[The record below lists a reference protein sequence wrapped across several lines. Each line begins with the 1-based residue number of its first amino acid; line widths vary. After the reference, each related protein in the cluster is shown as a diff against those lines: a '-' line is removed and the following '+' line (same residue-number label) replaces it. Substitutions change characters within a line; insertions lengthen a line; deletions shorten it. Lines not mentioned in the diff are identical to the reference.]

1 MILSFNYLSRQG
13 LLRKDW
19 SEKTLKYWFY
29 NVYLFMIT
37 QLKNRT
43 LIRLSGK
50 DVQPFLQGQFS
61 NDINALDEGVVQINA
76 YCQHQGKIIALVW
89 VMKKSDD
96 FYVSLPSDL
105 ADVVTKRLSMFKMMS
120 DVVITDVSDEIT
132 QLGLLEGDRQGLSP
146 FKLNAHQS
154 IALVSDVS
162 GINFSS
168 GEVWEQACIANEVPE
183 VFLATSEKFVPQ
195 MLNLDIDEVGVS
207 FTKGCY
213 PGQEVVARL
222 HYLGKSKRRMRAFEC
237 NEKVEVGDALIVT
250 GSTSTK
256 ASGMVVRCVKLDS
269 KSLCLATV
277 ELAYEDDEITL
288 NNVQLT
294 RIHND

>member
-1 MILSFNYLSRQG
+1 MVVQLNNRV
-13 LLRKDW
+13 LLK
-19 SEKTLKYWFY
+19 
-29 NVYLFMIT
+29 
-37 QLKNRT
+37 
-43 LIRLSGK
+43 LSGK
-50 DVQPFLQGQFS
+50 DVQSFLQGQFS
-61 NDINALDEGVVQINA
+61 NDIDALEEGAVQLNA
-76 YCQHQGKIIALVW
+76 YCQHQGKIIALIW
-89 VMKKSDD
+89 VMKQEES
-96 FYVSLPSDL
+96 FYLSFPSDL
-105 ADVVTKRLSMFKMMS
+105 TEIVVKRLTMFKMMS
-120 DVVITDVSDEIT
+120 DVVITNVSDEII

-146 FKLNAHQS
+146 FKLNDQQS

-162 GINFSS
+162 SIKFSDS
-168 GEVWEQACIANEVPE
+168 EVWEQACIANEVPE
-183 VFLATSEKFVPQ
+183 VFLETSEKFVPQ
-195 MLNLDIDEVGVS
+195 MLNLDIDEAGVS

-237 NEKVEVGDALIVT
+237 GEKVAVGNALIAAE
-250 GSTSTK
+250 STSAK

-277 ELAYEDDEITL
+277 EVAYEDDEITL

>member
-61 NDINALDEGVVQINA
+61 NDINALEEGVVQINA

-154 IALVSDVS
+154 IALVDDIS
-162 GINFSS
+162 GINFSNS
-168 GEVWEQACIANEVPE
+168 EIWEQACIENGLPE
-183 VFLATSEKFVPQ
+183 VYLNTSEQFVPQ
-195 MLNLDIDEVGVS
+195 LLNLDIDEVGVS

-222 HYLGKSKRRMRAFEC
+222 HYLGKSKRRLRTFEC
-237 NEKVEVGDALIVT
+237 EGDIVVGDELIAT
-250 GSTSTK
+250 HSTSSK
-256 ASGMVVRCVKLDS
+256 ASGMVVRHVKLET
-269 KSLCLATV
+269 KSLCLATI
-277 ELAYEDDEITL
+277 EIAHEDGEITL
-288 NNVQLT
+288 NNTRKTKLT
-294 RIHND
+294 RI

>member
-1 MILSFNYLSRQG
+1 
-13 LLRKDW
+13 
-19 SEKTLKYWFY
+19 
-29 NVYLFMIT
+29 MIT
-37 QLKNRT
+37 PLTNRVLLK
-43 LIRLSGK
+43 LSGK
-50 DVQPFLQGQFS
+50 DVQSFLQGQFS
-61 NDINALDEGVVQINA
+61 NDINALEEGVVQINA

-105 ADVVTKRLSMFKMMS
+105 ADVVTRRLNMFKMMA
-120 DVVITDVSDEIT
+120 DVTITDVTSDIF
-132 QLGLLEGDRQGLSP
+132 QLGICKGDRQGLSP
-146 FKLNAHQS
+146 FKLNAQQS
-154 IALVSDVS
+154 VALVDDIS
-162 GINFSS
+162 GINLSNN
-168 GEVWEQACIANEVPE
+168 EVWEQACVDNEVPE
-183 VFLATSEKFVPQ
+183 VFLETSEKFVPQ
-195 MLNLDIDEVGVS
+195 LLNLDIDEVGVS

-237 NEKVEVGDALIVT
+237 EGDIAVADELIAAS
-250 GSTSTK
+250 STSAK
-256 ASGMVVRCVKLDS
+256 ASGIVVRRVKLDS